1 MRIAYIT
8 GNKLSYVL
16 CLGLEVEELQKAKT
30 SLEAETAE
38 QRRELEVSEN
48 DKSVLRDALRQA
60 EEEKNGLALDLAETS
75 KVGQQ
80 ITKLLAV
87 VSAGVLDSDPD
98 PKVLDP
104 GKSIPDSSSSGLEK
118 NLK

>member
-1 MRIAYIT
+1 
-8 GNKLSYVL
+8 
-16 CLGLEVEELQKAKT
+16 VEELQKAKA

-48 DKSVLRDALRQA
+48 DKTVLRDALKQV

-80 ITKLLAV
+80 IFKM
-87 VSAGVLDSDPD
+87 
-98 PKVLDP
+98 
-104 GKSIPDSSSSGLEK
+104 INIEK
-118 NLK
+118 RFATFL

>member
-1 MRIAYIT
+1 
-8 GNKLSYVL
+8 
-16 CLGLEVEELQKAKT
+16 VEDLQKAKA

-48 DKSVLRDALRQA
+48 DKTVLRDALKQV

-80 ITKLLAV
+80 ITKWLV
-87 VSAGVLDSDPD
+87 VDSASVFWIRIWNRNFWIR
-98 PKVLDP
+98 KNY
-104 GKSIPDSSSSGLEK
+104 SGSEQLRIRIEFEVK
-118 NLK
+118 KL

>member
-1 MRIAYIT
+1 M
-8 GNKLSYVL
+8 
-16 CLGLEVEELQKAKT
+16 EELQKAKA

-48 DKSVLRDALRQA
+48 DKTVLRDALKQA

-80 ITKLLAV
+80 INKWLAF
-87 VSAGVLDSDPD
+87 VSASVFWIRIRYRNFWIRKNYSGTREAPD
-98 PKVLDP
+98 PK
-104 GKSIPDSSSSGLEK
+104 
-118 NLK
+118 

>member
-1 MRIAYIT
+1 
-8 GNKLSYVL
+8 
-16 CLGLEVEELQKAKT
+16 VEELQKAKT

-48 DKSVLRDALRQA
+48 DKTVLRDALKQV

-80 ITKLLAV
+80 ITNWLAV
-87 VSAGVLDSDPD
+87 VSASVLALYIRTRNFWIRKNHSGSRAAPD
-98 PKVLDP
+98 PKL
-104 GKSIPDSSSSGLEK
+104 I
-118 NLK
+118 

>member
-1 MRIAYIT
+1 M
-8 GNKLSYVL
+8 
-16 CLGLEVEELQKAKT
+16 EELQKAKT

-48 DKSVLRDALRQA
+48 DKTVLRDALKQV

-75 KVGQQ
+75 KVCQQ
-80 ITKLLAV
+80 ITKSLSV
-87 VSAGVLDSDPD
+87 VSASVLDSDLEPKLFD
-98 PKVLDP
+98 PEKLFR
-104 GKSIPDSSSSGLEK
+104 IPSSSRSEM

>member
-1 MRIAYIT
+1 
-8 GNKLSYVL
+8 
-16 CLGLEVEELQKAKT
+16 VEELQKAKA

-48 DKSVLRDALRQA
+48 DKTVLRDALKQV

-80 ITKLLAV
+80 ITKSLSI
-87 VSAGVLDSDPD
+87 VSASVWDLDPD
-98 PKVLDP
+98 PKRLDP
-104 GKSIPDSSSSGLEK
+104 EKSFRIPSSSGFEM